1 MKTFIILLLLLIT
14 TTDANQ
20 NQENDDNNI
29 DCRWRYKCCKLFR
42 GSCIKMCEPEI
53 DCKIIE
59 KQEEEVVET
68 TTPKTSFGFAP
79 VQALN
84 VRCKFGY
91 KIDTR
96 QNCRRVM
103 K

>member
-1 MKTFIILLLLLIT
+1 MKAFIILLLLLIT
-14 TTDANQ
+14 TDAD
-20 NQENDDNNI
+20 QEIENNNI
-29 DCRWRYKCCKLFR
+29 NNNNHHCRWKYKCCKLFK

-53 DCKIIE
+53 DCKQEDVVVIE
-59 KQEEEVVET
+59 
-68 TTPKTSFGFAP
+68 TTPKIIFGFAP

-91 KIDTR
+91 KVDAR
-96 QNCRRVM
+96 QNCRRVL

>member
-1 MKTFIILLLLLIT
+1 MKTILLLLIATTIT
-14 TTDANQ
+14 A
-20 NQENDDNNI
+20 NQENDD
-29 DCRWRYKCCKLFR
+29 CRWKYKCCKLFK
-42 GSCIKMCEPEI
+42 GTCIQMCEPEI
-53 DCKIIE
+53 DCKTQVE
-59 KQEEEVVET
+59 ET
-68 TTPKTSFGFAP
+68 TTPKTNFGFAP

-96 QNCRRVM
+96 QNCRRVL